1 MEKFLLGLCIVAL
14 TSVCGWILAGKY
26 RRRKSFFAQTFEFNE
41 RFLGEVSYAK
51 RPLGEFIERYSYTG
65 EFEAILRA
73 FSESIQ
79 KDESGVFD
87 ALVECDFLKE
97 EEKEFLSDYF
107 QTLGRGDSAS
117 QKAYFSTA
125 KGQLSEYKKQ
135 AFEEKKRYSEL
146 YLKLGFLFGLAVLV
160 LIV

>member
-79 KDESGVFD
+79 
-87 ALVECDFLKE
+87 
-97 EEKEFLSDYF
+97 
-107 QTLGRGDSAS
+107 
-117 QKAYFSTA
+117 
-125 KGQLSEYKKQ
+125 
-135 AFEEKKRYSEL
+135 
-146 YLKLGFLFGLAVLV
+146 
-160 LIV
+160 